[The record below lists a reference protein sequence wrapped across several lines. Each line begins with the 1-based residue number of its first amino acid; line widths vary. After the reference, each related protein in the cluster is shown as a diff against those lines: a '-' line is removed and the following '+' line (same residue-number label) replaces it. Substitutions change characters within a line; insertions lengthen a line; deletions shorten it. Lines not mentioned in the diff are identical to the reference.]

1 LDHIQTTDKRP
12 ANLLILFPL
21 WLLVFSASS
30 QIMIIAPILPQLG
43 KQLAIPE
50 AVQGTLITSYAF
62 MVGLFALIMGPVS
75 DRIGRRKILL
85 YGTLAMTIAL
95 AMHTVATG
103 YTSMLLIR
111 AITGAAGGILSGSAV
126 SYVGDYFPYE
136 KRGWANGWIMSGAA
150 AGQIVGIPLGTVLSE
165 MIAFYAPFLVF
176 AVTMAVTFVLIWKYL
191 PQPNVE
197 RNVSKMT
204 IGAALNQY
212 GTMLHRS
219 DIAAASLAYFVMFL
233 SISMF
238 IVYLPTWLTETFSIG
253 ATDIATMFLIG
264 GVANVITGPQAGKL
278 SDRIGRKKMILFSC
292 IGTSILMFS
301 TTFIMVHFTIA
312 YILFF
317 LVMVLVAMRISPFQA
332 LLSEIVSGKNRGTL
346 MSLTVA
352 LGQVGFGVGGAVAGF
367 TYTTSGYMSNT
378 IFSAILVLFAGYIIW
393 TYLPE
398 PELKKNSSDENS
410 KNDVELTDPLNSNG
424 TPQKPVEQLAIR
436 Q

>member
-1 LDHIQTTDKRP
+1 
-12 ANLLILFPL
+12 
-21 WLLVFSASS
+21 
-30 QIMIIAPILPQLG
+30 MIIAPILPQLG
-43 KQLAIPE
+43 LQLDIPE

-75 DRIGRRKILL
+75 DRIGRRRILL

-103 YTSMLLIR
+103 YTSMLIIR

-150 AGQIVGIPLGTVLSE
+150 AGQIVGIPLGTILSE

-197 RNVSKMT
+197 RNVTKMS
-204 IGAALNQY
+204 IGAALSQY
-212 GTMLHRS
+212 GTMLQRS

-233 SISMF
+233 SISMY
-238 IVYLPTWLTETFSIG
+238 IVYLPTWLTESFSVS
-253 ATDIATMFLIG
+253 ATDIATLFFIG
-264 GVANVITGPQAGKL
+264 GLANVITGPQAGRL

-317 LVMVLVAMRISPFQA
+317 LIMVLVAMRISPFQA

-346 MSLTVA
+346 MSLTVS
-352 LGQVGFGVGGAVAGF
+352 LGQVGFGVGGAIAGI
-367 TYTTSGYMSNT
+367 TYTSSGYMSNT

-398 PELKKNSSDENS
+398 PELKKNKSVNS
-410 KNDVELTDPLNSNG
+410 GSTDFDLMEPLNGNG
-424 TPQKPVEQLAIR
+424 TPDKPIDQIAIR
-436 Q
+436 R